1 MHAPISSERY
11 QQALL
16 SAEALRREAI
26 DDFWRGSSAVLAT
39 AATRSLRAARRL
51 AARLAHHR
59 QARAQP
65 EA

>member
-1 MHAPISSERY
+1 MAPDTDLH

-16 SAEALRREAI
+16 RAEALRREAI

-39 AATRSLRAARRL
+39 AATRSLRTARRM

-59 QARAQP
+59 QASAQP